1 MKALRTRWLFEAWE
15 CGPSSLSCH
24 QNPAPRLPMIP
35 AWARAVGP
43 HSILEA
49 SVAPKMSLGPA
60 PSSLLEPFPW
70 IMEEGP
76 LAMDIRDI
84 WHTKAPNVR

>member
-1 MKALRTRWLFEAWE
+1 
-15 CGPSSLSCH
+15 
-24 QNPAPRLPMIP
+24 
-35 AWARAVGP
+35 
-43 HSILEA
+43 
-49 SVAPKMSLGPA
+49 VAPKMSLGPA